1 MGRGLI
7 AGVGAALVVA
17 AASAGAASAFRTV
30 TLTAGQVR
38 WFLPSE
44 LRAHDRVDC
53 TVAGGRIEASVPPAR
68 PGETVGEDRYGGA
81 GRAALSLDV
90 QPNGAVE
97 ARCGSATHEP
107 IRRAVYPYVVG
118 RNGLGLIRGPNTL
131 ARVRKLYGGGV
142 ARSAGGACRVGWPA
156 IGLTA
161 SFAGRSC
168 TSGSLLT
175 GATVTGSRWSSLS
188 GVRVGDPVAR
198 MVWQDQTAKLVSR
211 VGGASTWLLGGVG
224 SKHRSEL
231 VAECRGGVVRAL
243 LVERA

>member
-17 AASAGAASAFRTV
+17 SGAAGGASSVRTV
-30 TLTAGQVR
+30 TLAAGEVR

-44 LRAHDRVDC
+44 LRAHDLVDC
-53 TVAGGRIEASVPPAR
+53 TVAGRRIEASVPRAR
-68 PGETVGEDRYGGA
+68 PDATVGEDRLGGA
-81 GRAALSLDV
+81 GRALSLDV
-90 QPNGAVE
+90 KPNGAVE
-97 ARCGSATHEP
+97 ARCGATTREP
-107 IRRAVYPYVVG
+107 PRRAVYPYVVG

-131 ARVRKLYGGGV
+131 ARVRKLYGDGD
-142 ARSAGGACRVGWPA
+142 ARSVGGTCRVDWPA

-161 SFAGRSC
+161 SFAGRRC
-168 TSGSLLT
+168 ASGSLLS

-198 MVWQDQTAKLVSR
+198 MVWQDQTAKLLSR
-211 VGGASTWLLGGVG
+211 AGSGSRWLLGGVG

-231 VAECRGGVVRAL
+231 VAVAANGRLTRLSIRAS
-243 LVERA
+243 